1 MTAAAGLKTRSSHR
15 AHPIFTLNKIQEKTL
30 FLKKEKKRKEKNN
43 KKQTNIHIVS
53 WLYIADATQ
62 SYAKF

>member
-30 FLKKEKKRKEKNN
+30 FLKKEKKRKEQQKTN
-43 KKQTNIHIVS
+43 KHTHSLLAI
-53 WLYIADATQ
+53 YC
-62 SYAKF
+62 